1 MLMLRIAPVC
11 SAAVPLTEKM
21 HMLHSDTGYSAVG
34 CRLSINEP
42 TMVYIKKKK
51 KEIAHL
57 HVKQLCKVLR

>member
-1 MLMLRIAPVC
+1 MC

-21 HMLHSDTGYSAVG
+21 HMLHSDTGYSAVD

-51 KEIAHL
+51 KGNCPFACEAAL
-57 HVKQLCKVLR
+57 QSAKVK